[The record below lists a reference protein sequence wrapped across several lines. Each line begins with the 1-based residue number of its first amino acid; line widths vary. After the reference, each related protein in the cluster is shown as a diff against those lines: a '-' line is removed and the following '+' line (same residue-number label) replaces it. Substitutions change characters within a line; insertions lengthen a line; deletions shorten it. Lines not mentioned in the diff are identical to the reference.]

1 METLVREAVNDH
13 LRSNNLICENQ
24 HGFVQGRSCVTHLL
38 EALDDWTKILDEGGS
53 VDIVYMDFMKAFD
66 TVPHARLIAKVE
78 AHGIHGNVLNWIR
91 NFLADRHQQVIVNGT
106 HSDKAPVTSGI
117 PQGSVLGPLLF
128 TLYINDLPSQV
139 TSSVKL
145 FADDTKLY
153 TRTDVPSGPVVMQE
167 DLDNLQEW
175 SDNWL
180 LKFHPKKCSVLK
192 LGKQHTETSYHM
204 KGRSESGE
212 EVSITLEESETEKD
226 LGVLVDNRLSF
237 KGHVA
242 QATAKANKTIGIIRR
257 SFEHLDREVFVQLY
271 KSLVRP
277 ILEYGHS
284 VWQPQ
289 QKLLCKEIED
299 VQRRAT
305 KLISALSEKTYPER
319 LAILKLPSLEHRRL
333 RGDMIDLYKYMHGIY
348 DTGNPNFQLAETKDT
363 RGNSLK
369 LYKPFCRLNVR
380 SCFFAERVIPHWNS
394 LPETVVTAPS
404 VNSFKGRLDNFWADR
419 PEKFSPTCYQ

>member
-1 METLVREAVNDH
+1 
-13 LRSNNLICENQ
+13 
-24 HGFVQGRSCVTHLL
+24 
-38 EALDDWTKILDEGGS
+38 
-53 VDIVYMDFMKAFD
+53 MDFMKAFD

-78 AHGIHGNVLNWIR
+78 AHGIQGNVLNWIR
-91 NFLADRHQQVIVNGT
+91 NFLAGRQVIVNGT

-145 FADDTKLY
+145 FVDDTKLY

-271 KSLVRP
+271 KSLARP

-348 DTGNPNFQLAETKDT
+348 DTGNPN
-363 RGNSLK
+363 SSWP
-369 LYKPFCRLNVR
+369 KPKTLEEIAS
-380 SCFFAERVIPHWNS
+380 SCINHFV
-394 LPETVVTAPS
+394 
-404 VNSFKGRLDNFWADR
+404 G
-419 PEKFSPTCYQ
+419 

>member
-1 METLVREAVNDH
+1 MDSEDSDPEFTALLD
-13 LRSNNLICENQ
+13 NLIENR
-24 HGFVQGRSCVTHLL
+24 HEL
-38 EALDDWTKILDEGGS
+38 EDSGS
-53 VDIVYMDFMKAFD
+53 DI
-66 TVPHARLIAKVE
+66 
-78 AHGIHGNVLNWIR
+78 
-91 NFLADRHQQVIVNGT
+91 
-106 HSDKAPVTSGI
+106 S
-117 PQGSVLGPLLF
+117 
-128 TLYINDLPSQV
+128 
-139 TSSVKL
+139 
-145 FADDTKLY
+145 
-153 TRTDVPSGPVVMQE
+153 E

-257 SFEHLDREVFVQLY
+257 SFQHLDREVFVQLY
-271 KSLVRP
+271 KSLARP

-348 DTGNPNFQLAETKDT
+348 HLRHRQ
-363 RGNSLK
+363 
-369 LYKPFCRLNVR
+369 
-380 SCFFAERVIPHWNS
+380 
-394 LPETVVTAPS
+394 PEFPAGRNQRYQRKQPQVV
-404 VNSFKGRLDNFWADR
+404 
-419 PEKFSPTCYQ
+419 